1 MDANILKKGELLW
14 KVVVTL
20 KKKKKRNW
28 YKRMLPRELMCNIL
42 YRSLTYYLQGK

>member
-20 KKKKKRNW
+20 KKKNETGINVC
-28 YKRMLPRELMCNIL
+28 YPEN
-42 YRSLTYYLQGK
+42 

>member
-20 KKKKKRNW
+20 KKKKNETGINVC
-28 YKRMLPRELMCNIL
+28 YPEN
-42 YRSLTYYLQGK
+42 